1 MLPNHFEGQGEIP
14 VAYLHTI
21 LHPTDLSETS
31 DAAFRLAC
39 AFAQDYCSD
48 LLVLHV
54 YPHPLNG
61 AEAVD
66 RHRSNEL
73 EADLLEA
80 LHRLTPSNPATHV
93 EYRVEEGAPAE
104 VILDVSR
111 QCDLIVMGTHGRGGI
126 SRVLMGSVA
135 EHVLREAVCPVV
147 TVRPTVTLPAELAS
161 DVHEAHV

>member
-1 MLPNHFEGQGEIP
+1 MP
-14 VAYLHTI
+14 VAYIHTI

-31 DAAFRLAC
+31 AAAFRLAC
-39 AFAQDYCSD
+39 ALAQDYCSD

-54 YPHPLNG
+54 YPPPLNG

-66 RHRSNEL
+66 RHRGNEL

-80 LHRLTPSNPATHV
+80 LHGLIPPNPDIHV

-104 VILDVSR
+104 VILDVSQ

-147 TVRPTVTLPAELAS
+147 TVRPTVTLPAELAAELQ
-161 DVHEAHV
+161 EAHAPV